1 MNFNFAGKT
10 YLVLGIANKKSI
22 AFGVAQA
29 LEAMGAR
36 VIYSVRSSQ
45 RVEFLKNIPLPENY
59 PYDERLIFTCDV
71 EDASAVE
78 DLGKKLKEQKI
89 FLNGCLHSLAFANYS
104 EGLKSFSETLRKDF
118 LQATAISA
126 FSLVEIAR
134 ALKPVFD
141 PKASVVTISISS
153 TEVTAENY
161 GYMSPI
167 KSCLEGCVRFLA
179 KDFSNHSEVRFNSVK
194 AGPLKTS
201 ASAGIP
207 GYIENYLHAEKLTFR
222 KRALATQ
229 EVVQTALFLLSDLSS
244 GINGQGIVV
253 DAGLGMNFF
262 DKMVVNAPNAIEP

>member
-1 MNFNFAGKT
+1 MNFDFSGKS
-10 YLVLGIANKKSI
+10 YLVFGVANKKSI
-22 AFGVAQA
+22 AFGVAQS

-45 RVEFLKNIPLPENY
+45 RVQFLQTLPLPENY
-59 PYDERLIFTCDV
+59 AYGERLILTCDV
-71 EDASAVE
+71 EDANAVE
-78 DLGKKLKEQKI
+78 TLGMKLKEQGI
-89 FLNGCLHSLAFANYS
+89 ILNGCLHSLAFANYS

-134 ALKPVFD
+134 SLKPIFHT
-141 PKASVVTISISS
+141 KASVVTISISS

-167 KSCLEGCVRFLA
+167 KCCLEGCVRFLA

-201 ASAGIP
+201 SSAGIP

-222 KRALATQ
+222 KKAVQTP

-262 DKMVVNAPNAIEP
+262 DKSVV

>member
-1 MNFNFAGKT
+1 MNFDFADKC
-10 YLVLGIANKKSI
+10 YLIFGVANKKSI

-36 VIYSVRSSQ
+36 VIYSVRSAA
-45 RVEFLKNIPLPENY
+45 RAEFLQKLPLPKNSPQEK
-59 PYDERLIFTCDV
+59 RSVFICDV
-71 EDASAVE
+71 EDQNAIE
-78 DLGKKLKEQKI
+78 TLGTALKEEGVV
-89 FLNGCLHSLAFANYS
+89 LNGCLHSLAFANYS

-134 ALKPVFD
+134 VLKPIFH
-141 PKASVVTISISS
+141 PQASVVTISISS
-153 TEVTAENY
+153 TKVTAENY

-167 KSCLEGCVRFLA
+167 KACLEGCVRFLA
-179 KDFSNHSEVRFNSVK
+179 KDFSSHSEVRFNSVK

-207 GYIENYLHAEKLTFR
+207 GYIDNYLHAEKLTFR

-244 GINGQGIVV
+244 GINGQGLVV
-253 DAGLGMNFF
+253 DAGLGLNFF
-262 DKMVVNAPNAIEP
+262 DRSVVYPNG